1 MSHEEPAETDDRDP
15 GAGSAVA
22 GEADDGVLSKME
34 SAADNREKARQHHR
48 RAEELGEEI
57 EAEIEATLAES
68 MDVDCRV
75 NASFDE
81 DQGEVITYIY
91 PDELLADVEA
101 GLDDDLEVGLQTG
114 FSVVVSDD
122 VDAGVGEREGVE
134 DIGNLIA
141 DLEGHYDEG
150 VPVDVVIKQAEIMG
164 MDLATAKREL
174 AALKDD
180 GDVYEPR
187 PDHLRTT

>member
-1 MSHEEPAETDDRDP
+1 MSSDESDEPDEGLPGGMEETRDD
-15 GAGSAVA
+15 
-22 GEADDGVLSKME
+22 VLRKME
-34 SAADNREKARQHHR
+34 IAVDNREKAEQHRR
-48 RAEELGEEI
+48 RAEELS
-57 EAEIEATLAES
+57 AEIEADVEASIRES
-68 MDVDCRV
+68 VGADCRV

-81 DQGEVITYIY
+81 DKQEVITYVY
-91 PDELLADVEA
+91 PDDLLSRI
-101 GLDDDLEVGLQTG
+101 DDALGEDLEVGLQTG

-122 VDAGVGEREGVE
+122 VDGTGDREGVDDLE
-134 DIGNLIA
+134 HLIA